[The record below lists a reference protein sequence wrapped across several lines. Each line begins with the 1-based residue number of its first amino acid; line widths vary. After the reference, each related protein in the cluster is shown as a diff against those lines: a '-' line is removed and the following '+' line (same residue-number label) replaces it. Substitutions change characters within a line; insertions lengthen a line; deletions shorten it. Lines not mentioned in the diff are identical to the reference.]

1 MKTEN
6 IFLKSILASF
16 KEKFNR
22 LIKFLKSK
30 MSNNKE
36 KYYKISVDLYTH
48 VIINDFEIKNIKN
61 KYEKKTNL
69 YGKILLEDN

>member
-1 MKTEN
+1 
-6 IFLKSILASF
+6 
-16 KEKFNR
+16 
-22 LIKFLKSK
+22 